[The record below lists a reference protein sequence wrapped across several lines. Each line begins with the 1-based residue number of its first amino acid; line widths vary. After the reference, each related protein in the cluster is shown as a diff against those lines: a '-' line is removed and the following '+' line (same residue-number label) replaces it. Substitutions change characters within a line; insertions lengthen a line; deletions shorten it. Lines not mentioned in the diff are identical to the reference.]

1 MATLETEESGL
12 YEEMAVMGGEVGVYD
27 TCFFSGE
34 GGGTTC
40 LECQDHDYHT
50 HKTWILYVAQY
61 PAVPVCG
68 HLKQKLNFWGAL
80 FSSR

>member
-27 TCFFSGE
+27 TCFFRGK

-50 HKTWILYVAQY
+50 HKT
-61 PAVPVCG
+61 
-68 HLKQKLNFWGAL
+68 
-80 FSSR
+80 